1 MNTQNLQK
9 NIDELISYY
18 NDSAY
23 ARVDE
28 ITKLAETLIESDE
41 TIEEVEQ
48 SIFDEIDST
57 LEGYVYIECEDQG
70 SFKRHIWHKIN

>member
-9 NIDELISYY
+9 NIDGLISYY
-18 NDSAY
+18 NDSAH

-28 ITKLAETLIESDE
+28 ITKLAETIIDSDE
-41 TIEEVEQ
+41 TVEEVEQ

-57 LEGYVYIECEDQG
+57 LENYEYIECEDQG